1 MKLSVIL
8 PCYNVGRFVRLC
20 LDSLAEAFALSSIDD
35 YEIIVVDD
43 GSSDDTADV
52 VMQTGCKNLR
62 LFRQK
67 NSGLSGARNRGLSEA
82 HGRWVWFVDPDDTVA
97 PDILQKISHLL
108 DSPYEAIAFGFNLCY
123 PDGRKT
129 SHRPLSLTEGE
140 GEKVAN
146 RDEIFDC
153 YVQSFIG
160 YSQHNLDRLYAGLPI
175 SERDLFMQGTVW
187 HYIFRKD
194 VLEGRNVKFP
204 SQVKLAEDMLFV
216 SEYFTQIE
224 SLVAIDVEGYN
235 YRVNADGLLFGSI
248 GNPQRVARNKLA
260 MAVERERVRHRVLQE
275 QQIDLLPCFAASL
288 VLSVVEMAA
297 KGVNI
302 SCYLQYVQMENVRKS
317 IELID
322 IRNAPL
328 KYYLPF
334 RMLKLGLYRTLYY
347 LVRCSQ
353 VVLGNVSGRKS
364 VFR

>member
-20 LDSLAEAFALSSIDD
+20 LDSLAEAFALSLIDD

-52 VMQTGCKNLR
+52 VMQSGCKNLR
-62 LFRQK
+62 LFKQE
-67 NSGLSGARNRGLSEA
+67 NCGVSGARNRGLAEA
-82 HGRWVWFVDPDDTVA
+82 HGRWVWFVDPDDTVV

-108 DSPYEAIAFGFNLCY
+108 DSSYQAIAFGFNLYY
-123 PDGRKT
+123 PDGRKI

-146 RDEIFDC
+146 RDKIFDC

-160 YSQHNLDRLYAGLPI
+160 YSQHNLNRLYAGLSI

-187 HYIFRKD
+187 HYIFRRD
-194 VLEGRNVKFP
+194 VLENRNVRFP

-248 GNPQRVARNKLA
+248 GNPQRVAQNKLA
-260 MAVERERVRHRVLQE
+260 MAVERGRVRQKVLQE
-275 QQIDLLPCFAASL
+275 QQIDLLPSFAASL

-297 KGVNI
+297 KGVRLK
-302 SCYLQYVQMENVRKS
+302 SYLQYLKIENVRES
-317 IELID
+317 IEMID

-328 KYYLPF
+328 KYRLPF
-334 RMLKLGLYRTLYY
+334 RLLKLGLYRTLYF

-353 VVLGNVSGRKS
+353 MVLGNVSGSKS